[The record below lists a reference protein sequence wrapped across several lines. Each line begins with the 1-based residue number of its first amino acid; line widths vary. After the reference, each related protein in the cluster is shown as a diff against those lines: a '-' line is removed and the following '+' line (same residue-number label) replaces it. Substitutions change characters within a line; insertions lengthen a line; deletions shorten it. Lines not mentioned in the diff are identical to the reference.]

1 MGRPGAFLQASQ
13 QGRGTTGKHVA
24 GTAHGQLGDIQG
36 AEACGAVPLAD
47 QRPCAFE
54 DDSCG
59 DGCAKGLQGRH
70 PVLLD
75 STARAVE
82 QSSGLAG
89 VRRQDVSG
97 AKGRQQ
103 SGIPCQ
109 QHQGIGIEYTGRAF
123 RLFQQ
128 GCQKRMAVFSSPH
141 AGADDQGPALV
152 EALASVAGWVE
163 QRVAA

>member
-1 MGRPGAFLQASQ
+1 MAHAQLPGTLQGLSLIHIFRLKCHGLGQGIGQFAGHIAPVGMGTGQYPAGSGMQRHCQAGGLMGRPGAFLQASQ

-82 QSSGLAG
+82 QGL
-89 VRRQDVSG
+89 SL
-97 AKGRQQ
+97 
-103 SGIPCQ
+103 I
-109 QHQGIGIEYTGRAF
+109 HI
-123 RLFQQ
+123 
-128 GCQKRMAVFSSPH
+128 
-141 AGADDQGPALV
+141 
-152 EALASVAGWVE
+152 
-163 QRVAA
+163 